1 MKGKWLLLALAF
13 PLYALPQSTFLK
25 LYPNSNGYETFED
38 LIQVSAT
45 EYAFLAGTSFYR
57 VDKNGSI
64 LLQKDL
70 KEGQSTYLY
79 SMIVDNT
86 GAFYIVADVFPTVYT
101 SEIVVYKLNS
111 SGQVLFR
118 KVVAMGSPHKIK
130 ILPAPNNQFYVGY
143 ITSGASQ
150 RLNIHL
156 LDNQGGDRWK
166 KELTYTITNTFA
178 AHTTLN
184 GEAEFLFLTQGDDR
198 TWLVQADAAG
208 NLTEKEILLPQ
219 QANIRQL
226 SNDFSRTPDGGY
238 AFSGQTFTSNYMG
251 DILLYKTDNDGR
263 LQWKKEININRG
275 DRCTNVVMTTDG
287 YLLLC
292 NAGFSEDPGNNVD
305 GDIVLVKTDRQGDV
319 QWKKALGSA
328 KADQTTSLL
337 IPDANSILI
346 GGRVSYPGYSTRV
359 SMLCKTDNQGNLIRT
374 LPFQPAQP
382 ATFKKIAV
390 SNDAP
395 VQKLGK
401 LTLAADGAFIAG
413 ANLLDKTN
421 DLIYPFIVK
430 TDKTGQAVWN
440 KKLTEYPG
448 LIMRVT
454 PTLDGHYVAL
464 VEQNDFFGKFYTLAK
479 FTTNGD
485 TLWTTNTGSTILR
498 DIIAVSDGGFLL
510 TGGEDDGSLAN
521 IDLVL
526 IKTDAKGKEL
536 WRKKTGIAAQWET
549 GRSIKETPEHDFVIA
564 GNSQR
569 AFDDVSDAY
578 VVKVNKDGNVL
589 WSRSMVMG
597 AGISVL
603 YDVALTPGGGY
614 VVTGST
620 SPLLSDKKDVLVI
633 RMDKQGSVLWEKTYD
648 LYLQD
653 AGLSLYY
660 TGDDTVLVAGS
671 AGEPVAGNLEKY
683 GFLLKLNKDGI
694 RQSVQYL
701 GKEGVQTSVEK
712 ILIAGDKVILAGNT
726 QDEYGEGH
734 MYFTTADAVAVAPP
748 EEPETGSLVL
758 YPNPTNSKV
767 ILSMKSNY
775 TGPVNIVLYNTTG
788 QQVMILQR
796 TKTSFELKEE
806 IPLTNLSSGMYYFF
820 IQQGSDKSVKRLEI
834 VHR

>member
-1 MKGKWLLLALAF
+1 
-13 PLYALPQSTFLK
+13 
-25 LYPNSNGYETFED
+25 
-38 LIQVSAT
+38 
-45 EYAFLAGTSFYR
+45 
-57 VDKNGSI
+57 
-64 LLQKDL
+64 
-70 KEGQSTYLY
+70 
-79 SMIVDNT
+79 
-86 GAFYIVADVFPTVYT
+86 
-101 SEIVVYKLNS
+101 
-111 SGQVLFR
+111 
-118 KVVAMGSPHKIK
+118 
-130 ILPAPNNQFYVGY
+130 
-143 ITSGASQ
+143 
-150 RLNIHL
+150 
-156 LDNQGGDRWK
+156 
-166 KELTYTITNTFA
+166 
-178 AHTTLN
+178 
-184 GEAEFLFLTQGDDR
+184 
-198 TWLVQADAAG
+198 
-208 NLTEKEILLPQ
+208 
-219 QANIRQL
+219 
-226 SNDFSRTPDGGY
+226 
-238 AFSGQTFTSNYMG
+238 
-251 DILLYKTDNDGR
+251 
-263 LQWKKEININRG
+263 
-275 DRCTNVVMTTDG
+275 
-287 YLLLC
+287 
-292 NAGFSEDPGNNVD
+292 
-305 GDIVLVKTDRQGDV
+305 
-319 QWKKALGSA
+319 
-328 KADQTTSLL
+328 
-337 IPDANSILI
+337 
-346 GGRVSYPGYSTRV
+346 
-359 SMLCKTDNQGNLIRT
+359 MLCKTDNQGNLIRT

-401 LTLAADGAFIAG
+401 LALAADGAFIAG

-498 DIIAVSDGGFLL
+498 DIIAVSDGGYLL

-734 MYFTTADAVAVAPP
+734 MYFTTAGAVAVAPP